1 MKTRN
6 YSHRTIQSYV
16 CMLANIAK
24 FFKQSPE
31 KLTVEQ
37 IKKYLYYCKV
47 EKGYSVSTINQTIS
61 ALKILFQDV
70 IGLQWDNNI
79 RIKRPRK
86 NRHLPEIL
94 SLEEIS
100 RMVQVTGNLKHK
112 AILAVLYSSGIR
124 REELLNLKI
133 RDVDSK
139 RMLIRISNGK
149 GNRSRDTILAQ
160 NTLKIIRTYYN
171 KVYPKPQKYLFEGYQ
186 PGVPYS
192 ASSVGNIVKRA
203 VKRSGITK
211 HIHIHSL
218 RHAFA
223 THLLEEGIN
232 LKVIQ
237 KLLGHTSLRSTTI
250 YLHLAKVDPNTVKSP
265 FDKI

>member
-24 FFKQSPE
+24 FFNQSPE

-47 EKGYSVSTINQTIS
+47 EKDYSVSTINQTIS

-70 IGLQWDNNI
+70 LGLQWDNNI

-86 NRHLPEIL
+86 NRLLPDIL
-94 SLEEIS
+94 SLEEIGK
-100 RMVQVTGNLKHK
+100 MIDVTSNLKHK

-133 RDVDSK
+133 GDIDSK
-139 RMLIRISNGK
+139 RMLIRVRNGK

-160 NTLKIIRTYYN
+160 NTLKIIRAYYSN
-171 KVYPKPQKYLFEGYQ
+171 TYPKPQKYLFEGYQ
-186 PGVPYS
+186 ASEPYS
-192 ASSVGNIVKRA
+192 ASSVSNIVKRA
-203 VKRSGITK
+203 VKKSGISK

-223 THLLEEGIN
+223 THLLEQGIN

-237 KLLGHTSLRSTTI
+237 KLLGHTSLRSTAI
-250 YLHLAKVDPNTVKSP
+250 YLHLAKVDPNSVTSP
-265 FDKI
+265 FDQI